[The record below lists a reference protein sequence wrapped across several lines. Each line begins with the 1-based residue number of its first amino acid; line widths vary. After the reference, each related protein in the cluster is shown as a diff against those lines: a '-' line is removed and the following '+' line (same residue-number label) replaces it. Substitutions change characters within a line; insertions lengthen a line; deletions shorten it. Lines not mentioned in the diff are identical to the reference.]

1 MRTTSPSP
9 PAGASA
15 GSAGSLLAAAVGLL
29 LGLVTLIG
37 LVKCV
42 LRQHRR
48 GSRSAR
54 SAHADEVPLAE
65 GEQPWFETSIY
76 VEDDDLSC
84 DFTMRVEHA
93 ELQSRELLLECIAR
107 AAFEA
112 TEIAFDFEEATLE
125 RLELHS
131 DAHVIKT
138 DADCRRLWGSGAA
151 GLRVTCTGGR
161 TPRGKA
167 ATRTAPARLG
177 SLLHGGGGEEDG
189 DEREIE
195 LIL

>member
-37 LVKCV
+37 LVTCV

-54 SAHADEVPLAE
+54 SAHAEEVPLGE

-93 ELQSRELLLECIAR
+93 ELGLTKDTASSACARILRARHARRER
-107 AAFEA
+107 AE
-112 TEIAFDFEEATLE
+112 
-125 RLELHS
+125 S
-131 DAHVIKT
+131 DHGM
-138 DADCRRLWGSGAA
+138 R
-151 GLRVTCTGGR
+151 GR
-161 TPRGKA
+161 SQGWA
-167 ATRTAPARLG
+167 
-177 SLLHGGGGEEDG
+177 
-189 DEREIE
+189 
-195 LIL
+195 